1 MPINFNE
8 LPNSKPIASLLAK
21 GQYKAKVVKAEMKQG
36 KDLAKPPYL
45 SLQYALTKAGK
56 SVGNFFDIITEPG
69 DADIP
74 RYKLKRFIEAFKL
87 PITGDFTLQDLCKMV
102 PGRECYIDITVD
114 EKSEPNRNQVDVFT
128 GEIYYTVEEIENT
141 SASVN
146 AEVNAN
152 DAADVDAGYPVD
164 EDASANY

>member
-1 MPINFNE
+1 MINFNE
-8 LPNSKPIASLLAK
+8 LPNSKPIAALLEK
-21 GQYKAKVVKAEMKQG
+21 GCYKAKVVSAEMKQG
-36 KDLAKPPYL
+36 KDASKPPYL
-45 SLQYALTKAGK
+45 SLQYALTKDNK
-56 SVGNFFDIITEPG
+56 SVGKFFDIITEPG

-87 PITGDFTLQDLCKMV
+87 PITGNFTLQDLCKMV
-102 PGRECYIDITVD
+102 PNKECYIDITVD

-128 GEIYYTVEEIENT
+128 GEIYYSVDEIEGT
-141 SASVN
+141 DAP
-146 AEVNAN
+146 EINAN